1 MARAKKEGNTTSTG
15 APTTPLM
22 QQYVQVKTK
31 YPDAILLFRVGDFYE
46 TFGEDAVKASRALGI
61 TLTSRN
67 NGGSDIEL
75 AGFPYHAMDM
85 YMPRLVR
92 AGYRV
97 AICEQMEK
105 PVPGKVVRRAVTE
118 VVTPGVTTDDALLD
132 HNANN
137 FLATLSYG
145 PHEQFGAAFLDIS
158 TGEFFV
164 SEGDTGTMDKL
175 LQSFKPAEVIL
186 PKSRMKEFA
195 AVYGDKFYTNTL
207 EDWIF
212 TRDFAREKLLSHFQ
226 TQSLKGFGI
235 DELDLGQTAA
245 GAALHYLGTT
255 ENTKLAHITS
265 ISRLQTEKYV
275 WLDRFTIRNL
285 ELVGS
290 NHENGTSLLQVLD
303 HTVSPMGA
311 RLLRKWVLLP
321 LTSLIQIQERH
332 DVVQHFVEN
341 QEYVG
346 EIEPH
351 IRHIGDLERLM
362 SKTAVGKI
370 NPREAMQLRR
380 ALMAIE
386 HLKTQLL
393 LTNHP
398 ALRKL
403 GEGLNPCLTL
413 RERIEKDIAPDP
425 PADIRKG
432 GAIADGADPVLDDLR
447 NVVRNSRELLLE
459 IQQREIER
467 TGITSL
473 KIAFNNVFGY
483 YIEVTS
489 KWKDQVPP
497 EWTRKQTIANGERF
511 ITEELKILESKI
523 LGAEEKI
530 LELEDKLFRALI
542 EEIGQYIQ
550 PVQHNAHLIARLDC
564 LLSFARVAV
573 KHRYTRPELDDS
585 TLLDIREG
593 RHPVIE
599 TQLPV
604 GEAYIPNDVY
614 LDNDTVQVILITGPN
629 MSGKS
634 ALLRQTALIVLMAQ
648 MGSFVPAQSARIGL
662 TDKVFTRV
670 GASDNISGGE
680 STFMVEM
687 NETALIMN
695 NISERSLILLDEI
708 GRGTSTYDGISIAW
722 SLAEYL
728 HDNDRARPKTL
739 FATHYHELNELAET
753 HERIHNFH
761 VSTREVGHKVI
772 FLRKLTPGGS
782 NHSFGIHVARMAGM
796 PQTIVERAN
805 EILKTL
811 EEKTVEGGGVKPEAG
826 EQETATGRE
835 VAQNDTRQPQPA
847 AENLKK
853 KVKNIAAPLQLHIFD
868 VDDYTMKIKEELLAL
883 DLNTMTPMDALWKL
897 NELVKIA
904 GKK

>member
-1 MARAKKEGNTTSTG
+1 MARTKKDGSSNTSG

-31 YPDAILLFRVGDFYE
+31 YPDAVLLFRVGDFYE

-75 AGFPYHAMDM
+75 AGFPYHSLDL
-85 YMPRLVR
+85 YLPRLVR

-105 PVPGKVVRRAVTE
+105 PVPGRVVRRDVTQ

-137 FLATLSYG
+137 FLATLTYG
-145 PHEQFGAAFLDIS
+145 PKEQHGLAFLDIS

-164 SEGDTGTMDKL
+164 TEGDSGTVDKL
-175 LQSFKPAEVIL
+175 LQSFKPAEIIL
-186 PKSRMKEFA
+186 PKSRVKEFTA
-195 AVYGDKFYTNTL
+195 IYGDKFYTNTL

-226 TQSLKGFGI
+226 TASLKGFGVE
-235 DELDLGQTAA
+235 ELDLAQTAA
-245 GAALHYLGTT
+245 GAALHYLVAM
-255 ENTKLAHITS
+255 ENTKLSHITAL
-265 ISRLQTEKYV
+265 SRLQTEQYV

-285 ELVGS
+285 ELINS
-290 NHENGTSLLQVLD
+290 NHENGVSLLQVLD
-303 HTVSPMGA
+303 KTVSPMGA

-321 LTSLIQIQERH
+321 LTKISQIHERH
-332 DVVQHFVEN
+332 DAVGYFVEN
-341 QEYVG
+341 QAFAE
-346 EIEPH
+346 ELEPQ

-362 SKTAVGKI
+362 GKTSVGKI
-370 NPREAMQLRR
+370 NPREVMQLRR
-380 ALMAIE
+380 ALLSIE
-386 HLKTQLL
+386 QVKKLL
-393 LTNHP
+393 QEQSMSAHESTAVFARL
-398 ALRKL
+398 A
-403 GEGLNPCLTL
+403 EALNPCFTL
-413 RERIEKDIAPDP
+413 RTRIERDIAPDP

-432 GAIADGADPVLDDLR
+432 GAIADGADESLDELR
-447 NVVRNSRELLLE
+447 HVVRNSREILLE

-473 KIAFNNVFGY
+473 KVAFNNVFGY

-511 ITEELKILESKI
+511 ITEELKILEAKI

-530 LELEDKLFRALI
+530 LELEEKLFSALV
-542 EEIGQYIQ
+542 EEVGNYIQ
-550 PVQHNAHLIARLDC
+550 PIQHNAQLVARLDC
-564 LLSFARVAV
+564 LLSFSKLAQNNQYV
-573 KHRYTRPELDDS
+573 RPELDDS
-585 TLLDIREG
+585 TLLDIRDG

-599 TQLPV
+599 TQLPI
-604 GEAYIPNDVY
+604 GEQYVPNDVF
-614 LDNDTVQVILITGPN
+614 LDSESVQIILITGPN
-629 MSGKS
+629 MAGKS
-634 ALLRQTALIVLMAQ
+634 ALLRQTALITLMAQ
-648 MGSFVPAQSARIGL
+648 MGSFVPAKSARIGL
-662 TDKVFTRV
+662 VDKVFTRV

-695 NISERSLILLDEI
+695 NISDRSLILLDEI

-728 HDNDRARPKTL
+728 HDNERAHPKTL
-739 FATHYHELNELAET
+739 FATHYHELNELAES

-761 VSTREVGHKVI
+761 VSTKELGQKVV
-772 FLRKLTPGGS
+772 FLRKLVPGGS

-796 PQTIVERAN
+796 PQAIVQRAN

-811 EEKTVEGGGVKPEAG
+811 EEKSVDGSRSTADGSPGDAVQPLEKPS
-826 EQETATGRE
+826 
-835 VAQNDTRQPQPA
+835 AQ
-847 AENLKK
+847 AEMRK
-853 KVKNIAAPLQLHIFD
+853 KVKNITAPLQLHIFD
-868 VDDYTMKIKEELLAL
+868 VDDYTLKIKETLLAL

-904 GKK
+904 EKK